1 MTLSH
6 QPLHIGQ
13 YKKLFVNFLSVSPW
27 LWPVRPCAGSGDA
40 SFKKQRIEIHFFF
53 SFDAGNISH
62 WEQV

>member
-27 LWPVRPCAGSGDA
+27 LWPVRPCAGSGYA

-53 SFDAGNISH
+53 F
-62 WEQV
+62 